1 MATTLDFE
9 LKERLRAVLADQ
21 RVTEAELRKL
31 AEEGRAC
38 ALILSAQL
46 LRREQE
52 LSSLSGDPASSL
64 SEIAAALRDVN
75 QLRPDLD
82 ELEVLLVDLDERARE
97 FRMAWVSTA
106 R

>member
-1 MATTLDFE
+1 VATLDAE
-9 LKERLRAVLADQ
+9 LKDRLRAVLEDR

-38 ALILSAQL
+38 ALIMSAQL
-46 LRREQE
+46 TKREQA
-52 LSSLSGDPASSL
+52 LASMSSDPASSL

-75 QLRPDLD
+75 GLRPDLEELNSLLD
-82 ELEVLLVDLDERARE
+82 ELQHRARE
-97 FRMAWVSTA
+97 VRRAWVSA

>member
-1 MATTLDFE
+1 VATLDAE
-9 LKERLRAVLADQ
+9 LKDRLRAVLEDR

-38 ALILSAQL
+38 ALIMSAQL
-46 LRREQE
+46 TKREQA
-52 LSSLSGDPASSL
+52 LASMSSDPASSL

-75 QLRPDLD
+75 TLRPDLS
-82 ELEVLLVDLDERARE
+82 ELNSLLDDLHQRARE
-97 FRMAWVSTA
+97 VRRTWVRT